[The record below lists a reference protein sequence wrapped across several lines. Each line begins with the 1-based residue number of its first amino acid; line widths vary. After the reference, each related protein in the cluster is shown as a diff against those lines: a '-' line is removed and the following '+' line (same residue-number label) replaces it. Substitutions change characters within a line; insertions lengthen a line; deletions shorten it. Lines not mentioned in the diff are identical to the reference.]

1 MTFNSDST
9 FIELV
14 NDYHQQPDKFVF
26 FIGAGLSQPLF
37 PSWSKLLYAFIAE
50 AKKNGSQ
57 FDDEE
62 LSNYVKNGQNYLDIA
77 EFCVGAMGDHR
88 YRDLMEFIFDKDFS
102 DEDIPESYKALMDLS
117 PKTII
122 TTNYD
127 RIPDRAG
134 NGKYRIHTNKNASE
148 ASRNF
153 ANEKNIV
160 FKIHGDI
167 TEQSSI
173 VLKTTDYQKII
184 NNNESTRNLL
194 NSLLSTKKLIFV
206 GFSLSDPHI
215 EVILEKIKIINDGI
229 PLSHYILLNEKSTFK
244 ISSFEKKY
252 GVKIIPYEPSN
263 INHPEVTEFLRSLDN
278 SISKVTAPPKSQ
290 EKLNVEGAEQL
301 VIHLESSISETLID
315 TEYTIYCNDNDLY
328 ISFTPAGETKSEIQ
342 KEILSVI
349 KVMSFECNFIKK
361 VIICVATRTKP
372 LVNCDDSQR
381 LLIKA
386 AISFSDANK
395 YSTKQISTSTVWKL
409 IEFYIP
415 PSLSNIFEN
424 KESTEFPLS
433 LGIIGEH

>member
-1 MTFNSDST
+1 
-9 FIELV
+9 
-14 NDYHQQPDKFVF
+14 
-26 FIGAGLSQPLF
+26 
-37 PSWSKLLYAFIAE
+37 
-50 AKKNGSQ
+50 
-57 FDDEE
+57 
-62 LSNYVKNGQNYLDIA
+62 
-77 EFCVGAMGDHR
+77 
-88 YRDLMEFIFDKDFS
+88 MEFIFDKDFS

-215 EVILEKIKIINDGI
+215 EVILEKIKTINDGI

-278 SISKVTAPPKSQ
+278 SISKVTAPPH
-290 EKLNVEGAEQL
+290 N
-301 VIHLESSISETLID
+301 H
-315 TEYTIYCNDNDLY
+315 
-328 ISFTPAGETKSEIQ
+328 
-342 KEILSVI
+342 
-349 KVMSFECNFIKK
+349 KK
-361 VIICVATRTKP
+361 
-372 LVNCDDSQR
+372 N
-381 LLIKA
+381 
-386 AISFSDANK
+386 
-395 YSTKQISTSTVWKL
+395 
-409 IEFYIP
+409 
-415 PSLSNIFEN
+415 
-424 KESTEFPLS
+424 
-433 LGIIGEH
+433 